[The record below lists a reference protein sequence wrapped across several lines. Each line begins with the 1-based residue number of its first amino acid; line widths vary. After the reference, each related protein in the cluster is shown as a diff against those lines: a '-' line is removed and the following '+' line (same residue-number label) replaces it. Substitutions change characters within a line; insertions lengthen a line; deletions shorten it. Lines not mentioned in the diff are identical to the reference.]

1 VLVTLSNDKEWSVRR
16 SVAQNA
22 STPMDALIV
31 LSRDSNWI
39 VREFARALIH

>member
-1 VLVTLSNDKEWSVRR
+1 MDVLVT
-16 SVAQNA
+16 
-22 STPMDALIV
+22 